1 MSIPSPSQTSSS
13 DVIAEVRAAD
23 EAEREEGEYTCV
35 ASSRVA
41 PAQKR
46 GTMPRGRV
54 GPPLLAGAQPVL
66 DVTPVVRRGVGRI
79 DADRLDLIDCAQNA
93 TDVRPARDAEKD
105 LPPDGQRQGGKGLAG
120 ATARRTS
127 MREMIVP
134 KSFDGQRTKAK
145 TLSGAKL
152 TMRTRRLRTGCSAIR
167 PKRTQ
172 CSICFSSQ
180 VSSTYA
186 SASERWGMEGPLA
199 EGMAYNVR
207 LRRCRGIRGRAGR
220 AACRRRSACV

>member
-1 MSIPSPSQTSSS
+1 
-13 DVIAEVRAAD
+13 
-23 EAEREEGEYTCV
+23 V

-105 LPPDGQRQGGKGLAG
+105 SPPDGQRQGGKGLAG

-152 TMRTRRLRTGCSAIR
+152 TMRTRRLRTVSSAIR

-172 CSICFSSQ
+172 CSIRFSSQ
-180 VSSTYA
+180 
-186 SASERWGMEGPLA
+186 SARRMLAHPSAGAWKVRWPKRWRTMCAGGFRHGRDKLKVC
-199 EGMAYNVR
+199 GG
-207 LRRCRGIRGRAGR
+207 RRIQ
-220 AACRRRSACV
+220 